1 MIERILK
8 NGNFRRFALEEG
20 FFMENIIEIKNLHKS
35 FGEVHAVNGLSINV
49 KKGQLY
55 AFLGL
60 NGAGKSTTISIMC
73 GHETKDSGQ
82 VFIDGI
88 DLDKNL
94 DKVKSEIGVVF
105 QFSSLDKVLTV
116 YDNLSSR
123 ASLYGLSKEQ
133 FNVRLTKLDEL
144 LNIKCL
150 LKRTFGKLSGGE
162 KRRVDFARAML
173 NKPKILILDEPTT
186 GLDPQ
191 TRKMVWNVINQLR
204 KDNQITVFLTTHYME
219 ETTDADYVVILD
231 KGKIVGEGTPIE
243 LKNKYTGDFVILY
256 NVKREDVDKL
266 ALPYKEIAG
275 GYKIFVENT
284 QVATKLI
291 KKYDKLFVDYEIIKG
306 NMDDVF
312 LAVTGKDLKES
323 E

>member
-1 MIERILK
+1 
-8 NGNFRRFALEEG
+8 
-20 FFMENIIEIKNLHKS
+20 MENIIEIKNLHKS
-35 FGEVHAVNGLSINV
+35 FGDIHAVNGLSISV
-49 KKGQLY
+49 KQGQLF

-82 VFIDGI
+82 ILIDGI
-88 DLDKNL
+88 DLDNQL
-94 DKVKSEIGVVF
+94 DKIKSQLGVVF
-105 QFSSLDKVLTV
+105 QFSTLDKVLSV
-116 YDNLSSR
+116 KDNLQSR
-123 ASLYGLSKEQ
+123 ASLYGLTKAQ
-133 FNVRLTKLDEL
+133 FDNRLDELDAL

-162 KRRVDFARAML
+162 KRRVDFARALL

-191 TRKMVWNVINQLR
+191 TRKTVWNVIDKLR
-204 KDNQITVFLTTHYME
+204 KESDITVFLTTHYME

-243 LKNKYTGDFVILY
+243 LKNKYASDFVILY
-256 NVKREDVDKL
+256 DVTQEQVENL
-266 ALPYKEIAG
+266 NLPFKKIAG
-275 GYKIFVENT
+275 GYKIAVEST
-284 QVATKLI
+284 LKATELI
-291 KKYDKLFVDYEIIKG
+291 TKHKELFVNYEVVKG

-312 LAVTGKDLKES
+312 LAVTGKNLKEVNV
-323 E
+323 

>member
-1 MIERILK
+1 MD
-8 NGNFRRFALEEG
+8 
-20 FFMENIIEIKNLHKS
+20 NIIEIKNLHKS
-35 FGEVHAVNGLSINV
+35 FGDIHAVDGLNITV
-49 KKGQLY
+49 KKGQLF

-73 GHETKDSGQ
+73 GHQSKDSGKI
-82 VFIDGI
+82 FIDGT

-105 QFSSLDKVLTV
+105 QFSALDKVLSV
-116 YDNLSSR
+116 KDNLESR
-123 ASLYGLSKEQ
+123 ASLYGLTKQQ
-133 FNVRLTKLDEL
+133 FNERLDELDRL

-150 LKRTFGKLSGGE
+150 LKRSFEKLSGGE
-162 KRRVDFARAML
+162 KRRVDFARALL

-191 TRKMVWNVINQLR
+191 TRKTVWNVINKLR
-204 KDNQITVFLTTHYME
+204 KDSQITVFLTTHYME

-243 LKNKYTGDFVILY
+243 LKNRYTGDFVILY
-256 NVKREDVDKL
+256 GVNQKDVEKL
-266 ALPYKEIAG
+266 NLPYKKVVG
-275 GYKIFVENT
+275 GYKIAVEDT
-284 QVATKLI
+284 QIATELI
-291 KKYDKLFVDYEIIKG
+291 KNNTDLFVDYEVIKG

-312 LAVTGKDLKES
+312 LSVTGKNLKEDIV
-323 E
+323 